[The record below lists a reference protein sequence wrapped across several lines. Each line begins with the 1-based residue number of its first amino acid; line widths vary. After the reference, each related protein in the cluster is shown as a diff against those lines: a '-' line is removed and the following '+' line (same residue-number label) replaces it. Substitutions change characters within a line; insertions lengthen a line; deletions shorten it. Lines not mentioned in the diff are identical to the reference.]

1 MSHVVHFPKVSTY
14 QWCTYHCEFAISCFN
29 SYFNCDNRIFVLIC
43 ISAIHIL
50 MHHIIIIVFLQDKIF
65 GEAGSTIVI
74 EEKLEGEEV
83 SVSIH
88 NVEQYCTLQD
98 QEHVSVL
105 FCFFC

>member
-1 MSHVVHFPKVSTY
+1 
-14 QWCTYHCEFAISCFN
+14 
-29 SYFNCDNRIFVLIC
+29 
-43 ISAIHIL
+43 